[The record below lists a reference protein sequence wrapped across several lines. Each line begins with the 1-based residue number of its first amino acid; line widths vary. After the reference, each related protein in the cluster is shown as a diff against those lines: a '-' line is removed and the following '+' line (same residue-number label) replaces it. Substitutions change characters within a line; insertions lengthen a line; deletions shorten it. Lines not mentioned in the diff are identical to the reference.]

1 MSITRGIIVTS
12 PRPSEWVKKSRPTYR
27 VPGVAASVGHPDV
40 GSGARRGPLL
50 AAARPASV
58 LAALLPP
65 LLVTL
70 VAAAQRLAHALQALE
85 PVGELVGHLA
95 RLFAR
100 ADDVGGDE
108 DEQLHPVGDVAV
120 RAEGP
125 AEDRDVHEVRDA
137 RPGVGHRV
145 H

>member
-58 LAALLPP
+58 LARRERGRVRIPERRLPLRDGAHLLPDLHVHQP
-65 LLVTL
+65 LRVHLRQDGED
-70 VAAAQRLAHALQALE
+70 VAGVAVLDR
-85 PVGELVGHLA
+85 V
-95 RLFAR
+95 
-100 ADDVGGDE
+100 DDVG
-108 DEQLHPVGDVAV
+108 
-120 RAEGP
+120 
-125 AEDRDVHEVRDA
+125 DRYR
-137 RPGVGHRV
+137 G
-145 H
+145 